1 MSSQCF
7 QSAPLLINATVAYE
21 EREDRIKVLGKSKEG
36 GTVVLWLTQRLLGKL
51 IPHLRGRLLDAIS
64 DDDSRS
70 LEAVNAREAA
80 KLDSAEEDRLV
91 LTLVVDAIDI
101 TDSKSLTIMQFRGE
115 TCSEGFS
122 AVRLALN
129 AAQLSSWLQ
138 VLRACYQKAS
148 WSQDCWLLPM
158 GLGPD
163 DASSSNFTVH

>member
-1 MSSQCF
+1 MK
-7 QSAPLLINATVAYE
+7 ATVAYE
-21 EREDRIKVLGKSKEG
+21 EREDRIKVLGKSMEG

-51 IPHLRGRLLDAIS
+51 IPHLAGRLLDTIS

-70 LEAVNAREAA
+70 LEAVNARGAA
-80 KLDSAEEDRLV
+80 KLDPVEEDRLV
-91 LTLVVDAIDI
+91 LTLVVDAVDI
-101 TDSKSLTIMQFRGE
+101 TDSESLTIMQFRGE
-115 TCSEGFS
+115 TRSAGLS

-138 VLRACYQKAS
+138 ALRACYQKAS
-148 WSQDCWLLPM
+148 WSQDCWHLPM